1 MKMVFEAGWPTEH
14 DAVRRIRELLTDEH
28 KPASCRETA
37 KRLGMAKPLVDAV
50 FNSVLFDEKLP
61 APCRFCG
68 GYGHGDKSPVDICTK
83 CHGRGM

>member
-1 MKMVFEAGWPTEH
+1 MMVFEAGWPVEH

-50 FNSVLFDEKLP
+50 FESVLFDGP
-61 APCRFCG
+61 PPVPCRFCG
-68 GYGHGDKSPVDICTK
+68 GAGHDDKPPGDACTK
-83 CHGRGM
+83 CRGRGM